1 MIGQALRGFCR
12 LTLWPDGS
20 VRRILV
26 GPSSGLRYR
35 LFPVY
40 GLGPIFGRWEPQLQ
54 RLMAA
59 ILKPGNVAYDIGGN
73 YGIHS
78 LLMARLVGPSGTVC
92 TFEPHSTIFEAC
104 AENVR
109 LNGFDNV
116 KLLNLA
122 LSDAPGTTI
131 PFSQGHHAGAGHVI
145 RDQAEAAFTVRCDT
159 VDRLVADGAVPPPDF
174 MKVDVEGHEAAA
186 LHGATAT
193 VTQHRPIMA
202 IDLHH
207 PQADRS
213 VGRFL
218 IDHDYVAF
226 RQLSL
231 EPITNLRHGWPVP
244 DGIHGAVLA
253 APRTDTQKY
262 PWLPKR

>member
-1 MIGQALRGFCR
+1 
-12 LTLWPDGS
+12 
-20 VRRILV
+20 
-26 GPSSGLRYR
+26 
-35 LFPVY
+35 
-40 GLGPIFGRWEPQLQ
+40 
-54 RLMAA
+54 MAA
-59 ILKPGNVAYDIGGN
+59 ILKPGNVAYDVGGN

-92 TFEPHSTIFEAC
+92 TFEPHPTIFEAC

-109 LNGFDNV
+109 LNRFENV

-122 LSDAPGTTI
+122 VSDAPGTI
-131 PFSQGHHAGAGHVI
+131 PFSVGDHAGAGHVI
-145 RDQAEAAFTVRCDT
+145 PDQSEVAAFTVRRDT
-159 VDRLVADGAVPPPDF
+159 IDRLVADGTIPPPTF
-174 MKVDVEGHEAAA
+174 VKVDVEGHEAAA
-186 LHGATAT
+186 LKGAAAT
-193 VTQHRPIMA
+193 VAQHRPVLA

-231 EPITNLRHGWPVP
+231 QPIADLRHGWPVP
-244 DGIHGAVLA
+244 DGIHGPVLA
-253 APRTDTQKY
+253 MPRSDTQRY
-262 PWLPKR
+262 SWLLKR